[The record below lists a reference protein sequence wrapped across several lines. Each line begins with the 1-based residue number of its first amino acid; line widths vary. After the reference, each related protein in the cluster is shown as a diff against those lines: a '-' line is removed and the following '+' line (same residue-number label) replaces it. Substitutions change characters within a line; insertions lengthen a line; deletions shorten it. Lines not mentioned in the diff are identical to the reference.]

1 METTLLNLES
11 NLFDIEPCD
20 NVQLDN
26 SHYRKLELNSFQK
39 SNISQLYSQL
49 PSLMASDTLSKAYIL
64 KFPEGVTGTLMHY
77 KNGGVGTS
85 IMGDKRIVAHASLHE
100 IGTEAVM
107 LNAFSVMSIASGQ
120 YFLSEINQKFDM
132 INQKIDK
139 IMEFLYEDKKAGLLS
154 EINFVQYAF
163 KNFTSIMLHSEQRI
177 ATITGLQS
185 ARKVAMKNI
194 EFDLHDLDSTAG
206 ASVKSYSDFEEIADK
221 VFQIRN
227 SLELAMQLYV
237 ISSFMESYF
246 SENYDSDYLK
256 SQQEDILFYM
266 SKCEKQMLSTFSKLN
281 GRNNEYKSNLL
292 KKMI

>member
-1 METTLLNLES
+1 MSFSL
-11 NLFDIEPCD
+11 DI
-20 NVQLDN
+20 
-26 SHYRKLELNSFQK
+26 
-39 SNISQLYSQL
+39 
-49 PSLMASDTLSKAYIL
+49 LSSRST
-64 KFPEGVTGTLMHY
+64 PDVY
-77 KNGGVGTS
+77 K
-85 IMGDKRIVAHASLHE
+85 R
-100 IGTEAVM
+100 
-107 LNAFSVMSIASGQ
+107 Q
-120 YFLSEINQKFDM
+120 
-132 INQKIDK
+132 

-292 KKMI
+292 KKIDIVPLGLKFENIITTLNCGEESTLCKTIRTMSDINVKCKEYCITKDGVYIAA